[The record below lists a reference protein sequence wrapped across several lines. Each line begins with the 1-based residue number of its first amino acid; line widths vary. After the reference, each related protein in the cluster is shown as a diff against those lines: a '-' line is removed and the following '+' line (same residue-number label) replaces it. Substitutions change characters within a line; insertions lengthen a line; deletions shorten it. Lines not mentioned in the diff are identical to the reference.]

1 VSKGHGQFRPAR
13 ILLNVHDDL
22 ITCKGK
28 KNGVDGTKVARVAA
42 QNSSLQL
49 HIQAKRWA
57 GIIAGK
63 HRPFPPN
70 ASTVDAEA
78 PGRKSKQSASSL
90 TVTLLHQPCL

>member
-1 VSKGHGQFRPAR
+1 MDVVAGPM
-13 ILLNVHDDL
+13 
-22 ITCKGK
+22 
-28 KNGVDGTKVARVAA
+28 VARVAA

-49 HIQAKRWA
+49 HIQAKLWA

-70 ASTVDAEA
+70 AFTVDAEA

-90 TVTLLHQPCL
+90 TVTLLHQIQRPIALILHMTLATGTVSPNLIWNIGI